1 MRAPAIGTAAGP
13 NCKSGHMADAALL
26 VLTNVRVGRARGRVY
41 VFDDRLELVTDDGE
55 RMIPITD
62 VERVAQRRSWRGARL
77 LLALTGGQVIEVR
90 RLGPADTAVAHRT
103 ILALAR
109 AAH

>member
-1 MRAPAIGTAAGP
+1 
-13 NCKSGHMADAALL
+13 MAEAALL
-26 VLTNVRVGRARGRVY
+26 ALTKVRVGRARGQVY
-41 VFDDRLELVTDDGE
+41 VFDHRLELVTDDGE
-55 RMIPITD
+55 RTIPITD

-77 LLALTGGQVIEVR
+77 LLALTGGQIVEIR
-90 RLGPADTAVAHRT
+90 RLRPADAVVAHRT